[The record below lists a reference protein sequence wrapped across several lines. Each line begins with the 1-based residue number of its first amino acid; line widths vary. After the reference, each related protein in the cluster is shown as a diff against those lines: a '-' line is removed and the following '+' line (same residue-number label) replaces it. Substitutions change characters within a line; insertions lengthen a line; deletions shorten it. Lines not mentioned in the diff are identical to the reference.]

1 MGVSSVLTVHGRAE
15 DVGDGR
21 RSEGLITPES
31 EVFLNF
37 TEFLTSILEIGCDKN
52 VSEMTYFVSSGT

>member
-1 MGVSSVLTVHGRAE
+1 MGVSSVLTLQCRAG

-21 RSEGLITPES
+21 RSEGRKTPES

-37 TEFLTSILEIGCDKN
+37 TEFLTSIFEIGCDKN
-52 VSEMTYFVSSGT
+52 VSEMTYFASSGT

>member
-1 MGVSSVLTVHGRAE
+1 MGVSSVLMGMW
-15 DVGDGR
+15 GDGR
-21 RSEGLITPES
+21 RSEGRITPES

-37 TEFLTSILEIGCDKN
+37 TEFLTSIFEIGCDKN